1 MSTETTTDDR
11 PTVLLIDDDEIFAQT
26 LGRALGRRG
35 FDVTICTTVTDAR
48 QTISTTSPE
57 MAVVD
62 LRLPDGSGLC
72 LLSELKKN
80 SPETV
85 VVVLTGYGS
94 IASAVEAVKLGALN
108 YLCKP
113 VDADAVVAAF
123 SSGIRADAARAA
135 GANGGNGAR
144 EASEEPIE
152 QPLTVMR
159 LEWEYINRVLA
170 ENDGNI
176 SATARALNMHRRT
189 LQRKLLKRPVAR

>member
-1 MSTETTTDDR
+1 MSDETTNDDR
-11 PTVLLIDDDEIFAQT
+11 PSVLLIDDDEIFAQS

-35 FDVTICTTVTDAR
+35 FDVTICTSVGDAK
-48 QTISTTSPE
+48 QTIATACPE

-72 LLSELKKN
+72 LLSEIKRH
-80 SPETV
+80 SPATTV
-85 VVVLTGYGS
+85 IVLTGYGS

-123 SSGIRADAARAA
+123 AAATGGAVRATDAS
-135 GANGGNGAR
+135 GANAGQA
-144 EASEEPIE
+144 ADEPIE

-170 ENDGNI
+170 EHDGNI

-189 LQRKLLKRPVAR
+189 LQRKLMKRPVAR